1 MILHVYEKC
10 LVSVF
15 AARGSKGAAPLHRL
29 PEEGSEDCL
38 QPAHWQRAARI
49 LSQGGSVPALM
60 HLQSSTVPM
69 VFYIVAIKTL
79 RMLSVLVLL
88 YEQIRS
94 SY

>member
-1 MILHVYEKC
+1 
-10 LVSVF
+10 
-15 AARGSKGAAPLHRL
+15 
-29 PEEGSEDCL
+29 
-38 QPAHWQRAARI
+38 
-49 LSQGGSVPALM
+49 M